1 MKNFGQMMQKVQ
13 EMQEKMQNMQE
24 QMEDL
29 EIEGSSGA
37 GSVLWF

>member
-29 EIEGSSGA
+29 EIEGVA
-37 GSVLWF
+37 ERVPWLWF